1 MRLKKLAVVFYVIAL
16 ILVFFFW
23 ITSISVVGLIGYCF
37 GLIGWVLSFCILITD
52 IRKKKSKVDDNSQS

>member
-23 ITSISVVGLIGYCF
+23 ITSISVVGLIGICF
-37 GLIGWVLSFCILITD
+37 GFIGWVLSFCILITD